1 MKDVNYLKENG
12 VNVDASLELFGD
24 IETYNITLVDF
35 LGAIEKKVSD
45 LERFKIQ
52 NDMPNYAILVHSLKS
67 DAKYF
72 GFTTLAELAFEH
84 EMKSKANNM
93 YYVYDHFAELIT
105 EVNRVVKLVGEYLGK
120 QAKTFDIEASNEG
133 TEKSEAILVVDDSN
147 IVRIFIEK
155 IFKNEYKVIT
165 ASDGKEALDLVN
177 NASEE
182 NIVAMLL
189 DLNMPNCNGIEVLEH
204 FKTNGLFNKIPVSI
218 ITGEDSSEV
227 IEEAAG
233 YPVVEVL
240 TKPFNERDI
249 KRVVEKTIQYNKII

>member
-1 MKDVNYLKENG
+1 MKDVEYLKSNG

-24 IETYNITLVDF
+24 IETYNLTLVDF
-35 LGAIEKKVSD
+35 LGAIEQKVSD
-45 LERFKIQ
+45 LEKFKIA

-72 GFTTLAELAFEH
+72 GFTTLAELAYEH

-93 YYVYDHFAELIT
+93 YYVYDHFTELIA
-105 EVNRVVKLVGEYLGK
+105 EVNKVVKLVGEYLGK
-120 QAKTFDIEASNEG
+120 QTKTFDIKEEPEV
-133 TEKSEAILVVDDSN
+133 EKNEAILVVDDSN

-155 IFKNEYKVIT
+155 VFKNEYKVIT
-165 ASDGKEALDLVN
+165 ASDGSEALNLVK
-177 NASEE
+177 NAEGK

-189 DLNMPNCNGIEVLEH
+189 DLNMPNCNGIEVLEY
-204 FKTNGLFNKIPVSI
+204 FRNNGLFNKIPVSI

-227 IEEAAG
+227 IESAAT
-233 YPVVEVL
+233 YPVAEVL

-249 KRVVEKTIQYNKII
+249 KRVVEKTINYNKII